1 MKLFGTKYIVKYG
14 HAEKEFDNYIEE
26 ETSLRASDEKDAE
39 EQVRRMIQDKYRFYK
54 IISVKVK
61 E

>member
-54 IISVKVK
+54 II
-61 E
+61 